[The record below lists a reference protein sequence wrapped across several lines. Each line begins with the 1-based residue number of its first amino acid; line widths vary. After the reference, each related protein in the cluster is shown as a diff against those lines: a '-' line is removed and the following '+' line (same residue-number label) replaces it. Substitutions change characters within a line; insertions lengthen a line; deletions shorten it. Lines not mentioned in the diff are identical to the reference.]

1 MSRENMIIMS
11 ISFVVII
18 TLMDGLSVLF
28 PKGKELDNL
37 IDIENKLETKKER
50 FRVHNKSES
59 IKSLSIKWGNDI
71 FYDRS
76 NVYDGWFKLTG
87 ITKFDNEYKAIV
99 NGEIVHKASKVKG
112 FAVASITKDQV
123 ILNRNQYRVTLTL
136 EK

>member
-1 MSRENMIIMS
+1 
-11 ISFVVII
+11 
-18 TLMDGLSVLF
+18 MDGLSVLF